1 MDVLYKG
8 ILKTY
13 SIRLAD
19 NMISIQEKNKIYDQ
33 IFDTLEEYIT
43 CILPIKLEEE
53 DKNTYKEILDEYD
66 KFNKFLAGKL
76 DRRDQIEKKMILL
89 GISRKLFTHS
99 LPLIVAEQCYI
110 KLLKDVRQLIISTAN
125 EKKREKI
132 YQMLIT
138 LIEDYNIKLLST
150 KIYWDKPDLREKY
163 QKFWNSYQKLD
174 SKDKNYKEKK
184 EILFLK
190 EDLKALNRNEKKYK
204 FIIKFEKNKL
214 VQLGAMKQFKNDYYS
229 KGNYKKV
236 VSKKAS

>member
-1 MDVLYKG
+1 
-8 ILKTY
+8 
-13 SIRLAD
+13 
-19 NMISIQEKNKIYDQ
+19 
-33 IFDTLEEYIT
+33 
-43 CILPIKLEEE
+43 
-53 DKNTYKEILDEYD
+53 
-66 KFNKFLAGKL
+66 
-76 DRRDQIEKKMILL
+76 
-89 GISRKLFTHS
+89 
-99 LPLIVAEQCYI
+99 
-110 KLLKDVRQLIISTAN
+110 
-125 EKKREKI
+125 
-132 YQMLIT
+132 MLIT

-214 VQLGAMKQFKNDYYS
+214 VQLGAMKQFKNAYYS